1 MSKKVLDI
9 RKSRAMI
16 KKKHQAGGKQMKNYR
31 KVKLGSTMGIF
42 FAVFLILQIAL
53 LVMYEAFSIDIA
65 KKNEKNL
72 VENTLQI
79 YHNTLESVLE
89 RLDDNLSSILGYRLE
104 LNLLETEEGLEKVKA
119 QHQLL
124 KVLRDRCDETEE
136 ADAYVIVDCTGNSI
150 LMQRN
155 GNVSYDKIRDI
166 KKYFQKRN
174 MEDEKAT
181 SGWISTTIQ
190 DQVYLVKYYNYGNNT
205 IAVLLSEKK
214 LASLLNYN
222 DASDENARFYLTD
235 TSGKVLCGSGEE
247 WRYGENIENL
257 RKQNP
262 RTSFYQGSTLE
273 DAYQMYYR
281 VESSVY
287 VSYSTMGII
296 ILGFL
301 LLSVIFFMVIVWYM
315 QKEVLSPIS
324 NLSQVSRK
332 IHNGDFNARAEYHSN
347 SYEMDE
353 VKDTYNNMVQTIL
366 KMRVEQYEHELA
378 MKDVQLKYMHMQL
391 KPHFFLNALST
402 INSMAYQQEEENIHT
417 FIQAF
422 SQNIRYMFRTGLHTV
437 PLIDEIKNVEG
448 YVEMQQLM
456 YRDCFYVYMNIPEE
470 LQQYQVPQMILHTF
484 LENVFKHVISIDS
497 FTTVLI
503 QALTEEEPGEEE
515 RLKIEIHT
523 SQKHFSEETLEMING
538 EETGPERKD
547 GTGIGIRNVKEVL
560 RIMYQ
565 QEHLLYLENLDSD
578 GTKITIWIPKKA
590 QHTDDQKG

>member
-1 MSKKVLDI
+1 MVG
-9 RKSRAMI
+9 A
-16 KKKHQAGGKQMKNYR
+16 
-31 KVKLGSTMGIF
+31 F
-42 FAVFLILQIAL
+42 FTVFLILQITL

-79 YHNTLESVLE
+79 YHNTMESVLE
-89 RLDDNLSSILGYRLE
+89 RLDDNLDSILGYRLE
-104 LNLLETEEGLEKVKA
+104 LNLLETDDGLEKVKA
-119 QHQLL
+119 QYQLL
-124 KVLRDRCDETEE
+124 KILRDRCDETEE
-136 ADAYVIVDCTGNSI
+136 ADAYVIVDCIGNSI

-166 KKYFQKRN
+166 KKYFQRRN
-174 MEDEKAT
+174 MEDKKAT

-222 DASDENARFYLTD
+222 DTSDQNARFYLTD
-235 TSGKVLCGSGEE
+235 TSGKVLCGSGKE
-247 WRYGENIENL
+247 WRYGENIETLQKQNL
-257 RKQNP
+257 R
-262 RTSFYQGSTLE
+262 TSYYQGSTLE

-281 VESSVY
+281 VESSAY

-301 LLSVIFFMVIVWYM
+301 LLSVLFFMVIAWYM
-315 QKEVLSPIS
+315 RKEILLPIN
-324 NLSQVSRK
+324 NLSQVSKK
-332 IHNGDFNARAEYHSN
+332 IHGGDFSARAEYHSN

-353 VKDTYNNMVQTIL
+353 VKGTYNNMVQTIL

-391 KPHFFLNALST
+391 KPHYFLNALST
-402 INSMAYQQEEENIHT
+402 INSMAYQKEEENIHT

-437 PLIDEIKNVEG
+437 PLIDEIKNAEG

-470 LQQYQVPQMILHTF
+470 LQQYPVPQMMLHTF

-503 QALTEEEPGEEE
+503 QALIEEEQGKEE

-523 SQKHFSEETLEMING
+523 SQKHFSEETLAMING
-538 EETGPERKD
+538 EENSPERKD

-560 RIMYQ
+560 QIMYQ
-565 QEHLLYLENLDSD
+565 QEHLLHLENLEPD
-578 GTKITIWIPKKA
+578 GTKITIRIPKKA
-590 QHTDDQKG
+590 QQTDDQKG

>member
-214 LASLLNYN
+214 LASLLKYN

-470 LQQYQVPQMILHTF
+470 LQQYPVPQMILHTF

-503 QALTEEEPGEEE
+503 QALIEEEPGKEE

-523 SQKHFSEETLEMING
+523 SQKYFSEETLAMING
-538 EETGPERKD
+538 EENSPERKD

-565 QEHLLYLENLDSD
+565 QEHLLQLENLEPD
-578 GTKITIWIPKKA
+578 GTKITIRIPKKA